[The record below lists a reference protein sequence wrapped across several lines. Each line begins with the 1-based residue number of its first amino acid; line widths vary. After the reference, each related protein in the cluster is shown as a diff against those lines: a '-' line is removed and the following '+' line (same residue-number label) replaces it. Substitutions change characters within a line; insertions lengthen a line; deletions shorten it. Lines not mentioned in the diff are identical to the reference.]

1 MMKDD
6 SVYLH
11 HIIDAFMQI
20 EYYIDGVSHEE
31 FLSNKLLQDGVIRQL
46 EVMGEAARNLSDDLR
61 NEYPQVPWRQ
71 MIGLRNR
78 MIHAYFN
85 VNLQIIWEIVQGD
98 LPDLK
103 RETES
108 ILDSI
113 RKECEGESKN

>member
-1 MMKDD
+1 
-6 SVYLH
+6 
-11 HIIDAFMQI
+11 
-20 EYYIDGVSHEE
+20 
-31 FLSNKLLQDGVIRQL
+31 
-46 EVMGEAARNLSDDLR
+46 
-61 NEYPQVPWRQ
+61 
-71 MIGLRNR
+71 